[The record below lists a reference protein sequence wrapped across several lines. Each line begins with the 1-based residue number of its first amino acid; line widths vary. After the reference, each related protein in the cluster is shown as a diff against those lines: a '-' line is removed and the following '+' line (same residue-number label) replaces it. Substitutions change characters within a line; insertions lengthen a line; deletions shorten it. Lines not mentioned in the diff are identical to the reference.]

1 MKITRRTNKES
12 KRLPPKKRAM
22 ILVISAIVALVV
34 LLILNSIDF
43 DALANRISEDK
54 NKEETQV
61 QLFPDYCYPDKED
74 INFEEDITLDQ
85 KYMERDVYVRL
96 KIGNEENQL
105 VGDTY
110 EKGTLEHFWVGY
122 FDALRTGD
130 TERLNGMYS
139 EDFIVKNGKFKE
151 IAPQKVYNIS
161 VELVSSVK
169 ITEGKYAG
177 VDRYVARVAYN
188 IQDNNGTFRRDVK
201 SDESKEQYFEILD
214 GGFGME
220 INSVTYPKDYVPSD
234 NNKGGISIMTFVW
247 IALIIISVVVEMLTV
262 SLVAIWFMPAG
273 LVALVLSLL
282 GVNVSVQILVYLAC
296 AGITLILA
304 KTLLKNKIF
313 PKKEATNADR
323 IIGMQARV
331 TEKIDPSGEIGEV
344 KVDGKR
350 WSAKM
355 NDGGGAEEGDV
366 VTIVRIQGVTVY
378 CERSQTKVDD

>member
-1 MKITRRTNKES
+1 M
-12 KRLPPKKRAM
+12 
-22 ILVISAIVALVV
+22 
-34 LLILNSIDF
+34 
-43 DALANRISEDK
+43 ANRITGDK
-54 NKEETQV
+54 DGEETQV
-61 QLFPDYCYPDKED
+61 QLFPDYYYPDKEKID
-74 INFEEDITLDQ
+74 FDEDITLDK

-122 FDALRTGD
+122 FDALKTGD

-139 EDFIVKNGKFKE
+139 EDFIAKNGKFKE
-151 IAPQKVYNIS
+151 IAPQKVYNID
-161 VELVSSVK
+161 VEIVSSAK
-169 ITEGKYAG
+169 ITEGNYAG

-214 GGFGME
+214 GGSGME

-282 GVNVSVQILVYLAC
+282 GVDVSVQIIVYLAC
-296 AGITLILA
+296 AGLALLLA
-304 KTLLKNKIF
+304 KTVLKNKIF

-331 TEKIDPSGEIGEV
+331 TERIDPAGESGEI

-355 NDGGGAEEGDV
+355 NDGGGAEEGDL
-366 VTIVRIQGVTVY
+366 VTVVRIQGVTVY
-378 CERSQTKVDD
+378 CERSQDNG